1 MCPLAMYVSE
11 PGRGSSVPIDLFT
24 DKRRVV
30 TKFRRSDGQVDLEW
44 WPRLARCDYGEV
56 GGSMERCIEVKGAQ
70 LTNEVTRVL
79 LGVQGG
85 DGGGR
90 VVAWW

>member
-1 MCPLAMYVSE
+1 MEINSFVTQ
-11 PGRGSSVPIDLFT
+11 PG
-24 DKRRVV
+24 DKGRVE
-30 TKFRRSDGQVDLEW
+30 TKFGRSDGQVDLEW
-44 WPRLARCDYGEV
+44 WPRLARCDYGELR
-56 GGSMERCIEVKGAQ
+56 GSMERCIEVKGAR
-70 LTNEVTRVL
+70 LTKEVKRVL